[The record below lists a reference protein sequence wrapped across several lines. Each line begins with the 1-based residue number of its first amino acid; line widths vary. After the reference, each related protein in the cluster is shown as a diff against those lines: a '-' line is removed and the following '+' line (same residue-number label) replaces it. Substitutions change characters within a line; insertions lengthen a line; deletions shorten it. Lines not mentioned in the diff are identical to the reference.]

1 VFFDVSYADVIVIYA
16 LRLNA
21 VQTQYKKI
29 KSNGLYV
36 LVQVMYSANTR
47 IRITRMAYVE
57 TDKEVTEV

>member
-1 VFFDVSYADVIVIYA
+1 MFFDVSYADVIVIYA